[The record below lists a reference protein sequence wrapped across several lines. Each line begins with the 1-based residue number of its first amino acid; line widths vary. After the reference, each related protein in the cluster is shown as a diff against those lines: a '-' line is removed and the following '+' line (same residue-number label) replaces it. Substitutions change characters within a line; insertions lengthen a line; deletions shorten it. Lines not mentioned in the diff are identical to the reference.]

1 MSIRSEQ
8 LVPAIRAKMIKI
20 LIEKYSYSRR
30 RASQILNISPAA
42 VTHYMSGRR
51 GRLLK
56 LLEEPRASK
65 LINEVVEKIVS
76 KGGRV
81 SEAEIYDLALT
92 LSSIIEEKKKGE
104 IKYSLDQAKNKL
116 IRTLR
121 ERAQAEHE
129 AAEKFMET
137 ASKLDNDIT
146 RMIFRQIASD
156 SIKHADVLMSTI
168 SILERGEEIKIEVPK
183 KNILQ
188 SLLEKEEV
196 AHIHSLDEVKSYLP
210 HKLLKVLLESVEAD
224 ERKHAKILRSLIELA
239 EEKS

>member
-1 MSIRSEQ
+1 MSLRSEQ
-8 LVPAIRAKMIKI
+8 LVPAIRAKIIKI
-20 LIEKYSYSRR
+20 LIEKYNYNRR
-30 RASQILNISPAA
+30 RASQILNVSPAA

-56 LLEEPRASK
+56 LLEEPRVSK
-65 LINEVVEKIVS
+65 LINEVVEKVVS

-92 LSSIIEEKKKGE
+92 LSSIIEEKKRGE
-104 IKYSLDQAKNKL
+104 IRYSLDQSKNKL

-137 ASKLDNDIT
+137 ASKLDNEIT

-168 SILERGEEIKIEVPK
+168 SILERGEEIKIEIPK

-196 AHIHSLDEVKSYLP
+196 AHIHSLDEVKTYLP

>member
-20 LIEKYSYSRR
+20 LVEKYSYSKRK
-30 RASQILNISPAA
+30 ASQILRVSPAA

-56 LLEEPRASK
+56 LLEDPRASK
-65 LINEVVEKIVS
+65 LISESVENIIS
-76 KGGRV
+76 KGGKI
-81 SEAEIYDLALT
+81 SEAELYELALT
-92 LSSIIEEKKKGE
+92 ISSILEEDKKGR
-104 IKYSLDQAKNKL
+104 IKYGLEQAKTKL

-137 ASKLDNDIT
+137 ASKIDNEIT

-156 SIKHADVLMSTI
+156 SIKHADILMSTI
-168 SILERGEEIKIEVPK
+168 SILERGEDVKIEVPE

-188 SLLEKEEV
+188 SLLDKEEI
-196 AHIHSLDEVKSYLP
+196 AHVHSLDEVKSYLP
-210 HKLLKVLLESVEAD
+210 HKLLKVLIESVEAD
-224 ERKHAKILRSLIELA
+224 ERKHARILGSLIELA
-239 EEKS
+239 EEES

>member
-20 LIEKYSYSRR
+20 LVEKYSYSRR
-30 RASQILNISPAA
+30 RASQILKVSPAA

-56 LLEEPRASK
+56 FLDDPKASK
-65 LINEVVEKIVS
+65 LINEAVEKIIS
-76 KGGRV
+76 KGGKI
-81 SEAEIYDLALT
+81 SEAEVYDLALT
-92 LSSIIEEKKKGE
+92 ISSILEEEKKGE
-104 IKYSLDQAKNKL
+104 IKYGLNQAKTKL

-129 AAEKFMET
+129 AAEKFMEA
-137 ASKLDNDIT
+137 ASKIDNEIT

-156 SIKHADVLMSTI
+156 SIKHADMLMSTI
-168 SILERGEEIKIEVPK
+168 SILERGERIRIEVPK
-183 KNILQ
+183 RTVLQ

-196 AHIHSLDEVKSYLP
+196 AHVHSLDEVKSYLP
-210 HKLLKVLLESVEAD
+210 HKLLKVLVESVEAD
-224 ERKHAKILRSLIELA
+224 ERKHARILRSLIELA

>member
-1 MSIRSEQ
+1 MSLRSEQ
-8 LVPAIRAKMIKI
+8 LVPAIRAKIIKI
-20 LIEKYSYSRR
+20 LIEKYNYNRR
-30 RASQILNISPAA
+30 RASQILNVSPAA

-56 LLEEPRASK
+56 LLEEPRVSK
-65 LINEVVEKIVS
+65 LINEVVEKVVS

-92 LSSIIEEKKKGE
+92 LSSIIEEKKRGE
-104 IKYSLDQAKNKL
+104 IRYSLDQSKNKL

-137 ASKLDNDIT
+137 ASRLDNEIT

-168 SILERGEEIKIEVPK
+168 SILERGEEIKIEIPK

-196 AHIHSLDEVKSYLP
+196 AHIHSLDEVKTYLP